1 MFGTKKKFFYFPVGK
16 RGGGGEFPSLPTNPT
31 PSPPSATYDG
41 VLTNSCVLVI
51 SQQASND
58 INS

>member
-16 RGGGGEFPSLPTNPT
+16 RGGGGEFPSLPTNP
-31 PSPPSATYDG
+31 PPSATYDG
-41 VLTNSCVLVI
+41 VLTNNCVLVI